1 MIAERFP
8 PDLGGVARSAFRT
21 AHAAARL
28 GWDVHVVAWTKTL
41 PPGEVETLR
50 STAPSNGEP
59 IVGGIELSVKPS
71 VDQASVD
78 QASVDNSS
86 ADNSGVTVHRLG
98 LFANWDFSM
107 QHTTNVLEWLHQQF
121 DYTAAWGHYV
131 YPSGYMAVV
140 FAETVGIPSTV
151 SARGNDI
158 DRLMFPPGDFAR
170 LMWTLQR
177 ATVVS
182 CVSQDLAAKV
192 QMLLGDPIEV
202 VVLPNVV
209 DTDIFAPKSPSTAN
223 SEIQSLRNTLGI
235 DDDEVVL
242 GFCGEL
248 RHKKGLPF
256 LLSALVHVRQDRPA
270 CLVVIGEV
278 RPRERAHL
286 AAFATE
292 HPEAAERILV
302 TGSVDSPHDVA
313 RHFRICDVVLQP
325 SVWDGMPNAVLEA
338 MACGKLVIA
347 SDAGGIPE
355 AIEHGVS
362 GFVIPKAQ
370 LHLLGTAVL
379 EVVDLSPHHKQSIA
393 TAARVRIEQHFQHGA
408 ESQRL
413 SKLLRRLRPI
423 DHSSSSYD

>member
-8 PDLGGVARSAFRT
+8 PDLGGVARSASRT
-21 AHAAARL
+21 AHAIALL
-28 GWDVHVVAWTKTL
+28 GCDVHVLAWTKTL
-41 PPGEVETLR
+41 PPGEVET
-50 STAPSNGEP
+50 SVSVAPDMEGAQTD
-59 IVGGIELSVKPS
+59 VARQTGAK
-71 VDQASVD
+71 
-78 QASVDNSS
+78 
-86 ADNSGVTVHRLG
+86 VTVHRLG
-98 LFANWDFSM
+98 LFSNWDFSM

-121 DYTAAWGHYV
+121 GYAAIWGHYV

-158 DRLMFPPGDFAR
+158 DRLMFPPGDFGR
-170 LMWTLQR
+170 LLWTLQR

-182 CVSQDLAAKV
+182 CVSKDLAAKV
-192 QMLLGDPIEV
+192 QMLLGNPMDV
-202 VVLPNVV
+202 AVLPNVV
-209 DTDIFAPKSPSTAN
+209 DTDVFSPTN
-223 SEIQSLRNTLGI
+223 SAAAEDENESLRNALGI
-235 DDDEVVL
+235 ADDEAVL

-286 AAFATE
+286 AAFASE
-292 HPEAAERILV
+292 HPDAAERILV
-302 TGSVDSPHDVA
+302 TGSLESPREVA
-313 RHFRICDVVLQP
+313 QHFRICDVVLQP

-338 MACGKLVIA
+338 MACGNLVVA

-362 GFVIPKAQ
+362 GFVIPKSQ
-370 LHLLGTAVL
+370 LHQLGTAAL
-379 EVVDLSPHHKQSIA
+379 EVLDLPAPLKQQYA
-393 TAARVRIEQHFQHGA
+393 TAARERIKQHFRHGA

-413 SKLLRRLRPI
+413 QKLLERLAPI
-423 DHSSSSYD
+423 DHSRSSYD